1 MPVPALSW
9 PLALTTSQG
18 GSDDHCCLTDGD
30 IEVLCPKHF
39 PLVTVFSQEDASL
52 SWLGLQYAPPLP
64 MTFKA
69 LHDLAPVYLAHSPTN
84 CRAPLA
90 CSQFL

>member
-1 MPVPALSW
+1 MITAVLRTETLRFCVPN
-9 PLALTTSQG
+9 
-18 GSDDHCCLTDGD
+18 
-30 IEVLCPKHF
+30 IF
-39 PLVTVFSQEDASL
+39 PLLPFSHRKMPPF
-52 SWLGLQYAPPLP
+52 LGWAFSTPPPLP